1 MTLGNSNLEG
11 TGGPGR
17 PKAPPP
23 GPMIDALLDG
33 ELSDERSREALRL
46 IRHDPQ
52 ACEDLAR
59 TRVAVDH
66 LRAPIDVPD
75 MSEAILGKVHAR
87 RRFLP
92 RRSRRLVTAGRLAVA
107 AGFIGAI
114 GIASLVQRHVPAV
127 RLADEPT
134 PVTRIVEAAAPNA
147 IDRPALTD
155 QTVEKIKASLGSGS
169 TAPSVGRLTLSPRIR
184 PGDRLHYDLSIDRES
199 GVVWSITS
207 SDAFASI
214 PSTANQPRAEAAAEL
229 GSSIV
234 VVGPEIPVVG
244 AARAETVAARPSPLL
259 SRFRPLMMYLREPP
273 KPIEGDSAG
282 SER

>member
-1 MTLGNSNLEG
+1 MTLGNSNLGG
-11 TGGPGR
+11 TGGRGR
-17 PKAPPP
+17 AKTPPA

-33 ELSDERSREALRL
+33 DLSDERSREVLHL
-46 IRHDPQ
+46 IRHDAE

-114 GIASLVQRHVPAV
+114 GIASLVQRSVPAV

-134 PVTRIVEAAAPNA
+134 PVTRIVEAAAPKA

-169 TAPSVGRLTLSPRIR
+169 TGPSVSRLTLSPRIR
-184 PGDRLHYDLSIDRES
+184 PGDKLHYDLSIDRES
-199 GVVWSITS
+199 GVVWTITS
-207 SDAFASI
+207 CDSFGSI
-214 PSTANQPRAEAAAEL
+214 PSAAGNAGTGGIAQTASNV
-229 GSSIV
+229 V
-234 VVGPEIPVVG
+234 VVGPMASARGNE
-244 AARAETVAARPSPLL
+244 RAEPAAADPSPLL

-273 KPIEGDSAG
+273 KLTEGDSAD
-282 SER
+282 SDR

>member
-1 MTLGNSNLEG
+1 MTLDNSNLG
-11 TGGPGR
+11 QNGAPGR
-17 PKAPPP
+17 PETPPT
-23 GPMIDALLDG
+23 GPLIDALLDG
-33 ELSDERSREALRL
+33 DLSDERSREVLRL
-46 IRHDPQ
+46 IRQDAQ

-59 TRVAVDH
+59 TRVAVDS
-66 LRAPIDVPD
+66 LRTPLDVPD
-75 MSEAILGKVHAR
+75 LSEAILGKVHAR

-92 RRSRRLVTAGRLAVA
+92 GRSRRLVTAGRLAVA

-134 PVTRIVEAAAPNA
+134 PVTRIVEAAAPKA

-169 TAPSVGRLTLSPRIR
+169 TGPSVGRLTLSPRIR
-184 PGDRLHYDLSIDRES
+184 LGDQLHYDLAIDRES

-207 SDAFASI
+207 CDSFAAI
-214 PSTANQPRAEAAAEL
+214 PSAAGDAGAGRIAESAPN
-229 GSSIV
+229 IV
-234 VVGPEIPVVG
+234 VVGPSALVG
-244 AARAETVAARPSPLL
+244 GAERPEPAAAEPSPLL

-273 KPIEGDSAG
+273 KLTEGDSAE
-282 SER
+282 SDR